1 MSFIKKFFLF
11 FGNKAIKVID
21 ETKSILTFIGELSLA
36 ALSACA
42 SPKKIRWNDTA
53 YYMRLCG
60 TSATPIAILICFSM
74 GLILGFQGALQLHKY
89 GGDIFLADAVG
100 MSIVLELGPL
110 MIAMVAI
117 GRAGSA
123 FAAEIAT
130 MKVSEEIDAMTTM
143 GFITSRFLIIP
154 KLIAM
159 LIIMPILTVFGDIA
173 GVLGGLC
180 VGVFQLGIPIQTYL
194 NRTLIAIKPTYF
206 LEGLIKSVIFAIII
220 TAIGCLRGFEAKKDA
235 QGVGRAATSAVVSGI
250 FLIILADTLLTLV
263 FRVIFS

>member
-1 MSFIKKFFLF
+1 MSFIKKFFISL
-11 FGNKAIKVID
+11 GEYTVKMVQETIAILI
-21 ETKSILTFIGELSLA
+21 FIGELT
-36 ALSACA
+36 SATITA
-42 SPKKIRWNDTA
+42 FLHPIKIRWKDTA
-53 YYMRLCG
+53 YYINLCG
-60 TSATPIAILICFSM
+60 TSASFIAILICFSM

-143 GFITSRFLIIP
+143 GFVTSRFLIIP

-159 LIIMPILTVFGDIA
+159 LIVMPILTVFGDIA
-173 GVLGGLC
+173 GILGGLC
-180 VGVFQLGIPIQTYL
+180 VGVFQLGIPVQTYI
-194 NRTLIAIKPTYF
+194 NRTLVAITPIYF
-206 LEGLIKSVIFAIII
+206 LEGLIKSIVFAVII
-220 TAIGCLRGFEAKKDA
+220 TAIGCLRGFEATKDA
-235 QGVGRAATSAVVSGI
+235 QGVGKAATSAVVSGI
-250 FLIILADTLLTLV
+250 FLIIIFDTILTLI
-263 FRVIFS
+263 FRVIF